1 MSQHRPAGNV
11 KGFFDKFDRL
21 MEAETFFLAHKS
33 YIDADNVL
41 RQIVCSSSSFK
52 QAFFW
57 HCFMTCTQN
66 TTERREGSG
75 NRIIREVL
83 WDIDEEMQH
92 TSCIGVGRCT
102 DEQEAD
108 GPTATGTDW
117 TTAGVHD

>member
-52 QAFFW
+52 QAFFLALL
-57 HCFMTCTQN
+57 HDVHTKH
-66 TTERREGSG
+66 
-75 NRIIREVL
+75 NRK
-83 WDIDEEMQH
+83 
-92 TSCIGVGRCT
+92 T
-102 DEQEAD
+102 
-108 GPTATGTDW
+108 
-117 TTAGVHD
+117 